1 MPESIEPVRAHQRYG
16 ARGALRAA
24 VVAVLQEHAPAWLA
38 SENLEALVCLRLGL
52 SKRGLNTLWLDGEAM
67 STIA

>member
-1 MPESIEPVRAHQRYG
+1 M
-16 ARGALRAA
+16 
-24 VVAVLQEHAPAWLA
+24 VAVLQEHAPAWLA

-52 SKRGLNTLWLDGEAM
+52 SKRGLNTLWRDGEAM